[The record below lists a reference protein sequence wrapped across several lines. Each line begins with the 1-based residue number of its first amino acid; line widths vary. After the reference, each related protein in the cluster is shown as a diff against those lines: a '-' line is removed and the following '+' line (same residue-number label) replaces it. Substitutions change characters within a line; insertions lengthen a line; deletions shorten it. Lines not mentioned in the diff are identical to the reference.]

1 MKKNTQTL
9 LWVAGGAALL
19 YYLYN
24 KNQSASAGPM
34 QSQLTNQG
42 ATCGGG
48 GCLASNVSNAV
59 SSLLAN
65 V

>member
-24 KNQSASAGPM
+24 KSQTANAGAMAPQIANQP
-34 QSQLTNQG
+34 
-42 ATCGGG
+42 TCGGG
-48 GCLASNVSNAV
+48 GCLAQNVTNAV